1 MNWGTVKVCESS
13 DLSNFLERD
22 MAVVGL
28 DLESEEGTDD
38 ENPVP
43 EPASEVLTDYKQP
56 APALPDGLPSEQAE
70 EVGENSKQQTQE

>member
-1 MNWGTVKVCESS
+1 
-13 DLSNFLERD
+13 

-38 ENPVP
+38 ENPLP

-56 APALPDGLPSEQAE
+56 ALPDGLPFERAE
-70 EVGENSKQQTQE
+70 EVGENSKQQT